1 MDDAGDAAAVLVGD
15 LAQCQLDRSV
25 VADVE
30 LHDREVGAFGVAVE
44 VDDAVIGGEHAADR
58 LAEVAGGAGDQDQR
72 LLRRGIRACN
82 KAIRDHRRPG

>member
-1 MDDAGDAAAVLVGD
+1 MDDAGNTAAVLVGD
-15 LAQCQLDRSV
+15 LAQCQLDRGF

-30 LHDREVGAFGVAVE
+30 QHDWEVRAFGVAVE